1 MAKKDGLINSRIT
14 GIIFSAAGK
23 EKWQERR
30 LMSRKNYKKYNP
42 PEQGG
47 HGLHRFFVPGE
58 SVQGKKVVMAE
69 QQAQQIRNVLRIG
82 DGEHII
88 VLDNQGWEYE
98 VVLTAVRRT
107 EVAGQVVKRRQAM
120 GEPDTQI
127 TLYQSLLKREKFEWV
142 LQKCTEVGV
151 RRFVPVIT
159 ERSLIRSLDA
169 VKADKID
176 RWRRIIT
183 EAAEQSR
190 RGRIPE
196 LALPVKF
203 EQCMAAL
210 DGFDC
215 LLMPSAKA
223 EGVSLRAVLSGGEK
237 DRPTT
242 IALFIGPEGGFTEKE
257 MELGRASGAVAVSLG
272 RRILRTETA
281 ALVAASLILYE
292 LGEMDG

>member
-1 MAKKDGLINSRIT
+1 MG
-14 GIIFSAAGK
+14 
-23 EKWQERR
+23 
-30 LMSRKNYKKYNP
+30 RKNYKRHSQ
-42 PEQGG
+42 PEKRG
-47 HGLHRFFVPGE
+47 HGLHRFFIAGE
-58 SVQGKKVVMAE
+58 SLQGKKVVMAG
-69 QQAQQIRNVLRIG
+69 QQAQQIRNVLRIC

-107 EVAGQVVKRRQAM
+107 EVAGQVVEKRRAT

-151 RRFVPVIT
+151 GRFVPVIA

-169 VKADKID
+169 VKADKME

-183 EAAEQSR
+183 EAAEQSQ

-203 EQCMAAL
+203 ERCMTAL
-210 DGFDC
+210 ESFDC
-215 LLMPSAKA
+215 LLIASAKA
-223 EGVSLRAVLSGGEK
+223 GGVSLRAALAG
-237 DRPTT
+237 DRRDGPTT

-292 LGEMDG
+292 SGEMDG